1 MRQSKKDLTLMAYRS
16 HSALRHTLLVIA
28 FFCSLPLTGQAQS
41 TTSYSDTPSI
51 SLLEDGDSTDTTAT
65 SADDKKDEELY
76 ELIKLFVD
84 TLDQIDRNYVKDV
97 NRRELVDGAIQGML
111 EKLDKHSNYIPP
123 SNVDR
128 FKSRVENEFGGI
140 GIRLNNQ
147 SGKPTIITPMYGSP
161 AYNAGLRPGDVIQ
174 SIDGTPTAGLPSAD
188 IVKALKGKIG
198 TTVKLAIRTPSSNQS
213 KVVEVER
220 KLIRMSS
227 VLGATRNQDDSW
239 NYFIDEENKIGY
251 LMVTNFGRH
260 TTSEILDAVK
270 LLKSQGVQGL
280 IIDLRYNPGGLLS
293 AAIQISDLFIKEG
306 RIVSTEGRSTP
317 KRIWDAKS
325 VGTFDE
331 FPMAILINQFSASA
345 SEILSACLQ
354 DHDRAVIVGQRSYG
368 KGSVQNIIELENGKS
383 VLKLTTAGYFRPS
396 GKNIDKPSAEGTDE
410 WGVSP
415 NEGFEVIFSDE
426 QTRLLREA
434 RQDSDI
440 VLNGAT
446 HDPREGKEYLKLVD
460 TQLMKAQN
468 YLYSE
473 LQLPELEIPEI
484 PENTEENPS
493 NNSETNSGQDNR
505 RPFKRPKK
513 RQLSE

>member
-1 MRQSKKDLTLMAYRS
+1 MAYRS
-16 HSALRHTLLVIA
+16 HSALGNTLLVIA
-28 FFCSLPLTGQAQS
+28 FLCNLPLTSQAQS

-147 SGKPTIITPMYGSP
+147 SGKPTIITPMYDSP

-174 SIDGTPTAGLPSAD
+174 SIDGTPTEGLPSAD

-198 TTVKLAIRTPSSNQS
+198 TTVKLAIHTPSSNQS

-220 KLIRMSS
+220 KLVRMDS

-270 LLKSQGVQGL
+270 LLKSQDVKGL

-317 KRIWDAKS
+317 KRVWDAKS
-325 VGTFDE
+325 AGTFDE

-426 QTRLLREA
+426 QNRLLREA

-484 PENTEENPS
+484 PENSEENVS
-493 NNSETNSGQDNR
+493 DNSETNSGQDNR

-513 RQLSE
+513 RQSSE